1 MQTFLQ
7 GYAVIVLSQR
17 LHVTLGID
25 GRRNHLLNVKNEAT
39 GSYKAH
45 TGSYK
50 AHTGLCTRLILAHTK
65 ATGSYCMIL
74 RILAHGSY

>member
-1 MQTFLQ
+1 ME
-7 GYAVIVLSQR
+7 
-17 LHVTLGID
+17 
-25 GRRNHLLNVKNEAT
+25 LLNVKK
-39 GSYKAH
+39 KA